1 MINKS
6 KMFILFLITL
16 LVFLLLIGCRAPEKP
31 DTEED
36 IGEQDY
42 ITEDRDRNMDMD
54 MDMDEEIIDERDADG
69 QIVYRAETI
78 ADSVVNIPGIDDA
91 TCIIKG
97 DTAIVGVIVGDITEN
112 KLTAELKEQI
122 IDTVKSTDYDI
133 KNVLLTENPQLFE
146 RIDGIEQRMMRGETA
161 DKLAT
166 EINKIIKEI
175 SPSS

>member
-1 MINKS
+1 
-6 KMFILFLITL
+6 MFILFLITL

-36 IGEQDY
+36 IDEQDY
-42 ITEDRDRNMDMD
+42 IAEDRDRNL
-54 MDMDEEIIDERDADG
+54 DMDEDIIEDRDADR

-91 TCIIKG
+91 TSIIK
-97 DTAIVGVIVGDITEN
+97 DDIAIVGVIVGDITEN

-122 IDTVKSTDYDI
+122 INTVKRTDYEI
-133 KNVLLTENPQLFE
+133 KNVLLTEDPQLFE

-175 SPSS
+175 SPTS